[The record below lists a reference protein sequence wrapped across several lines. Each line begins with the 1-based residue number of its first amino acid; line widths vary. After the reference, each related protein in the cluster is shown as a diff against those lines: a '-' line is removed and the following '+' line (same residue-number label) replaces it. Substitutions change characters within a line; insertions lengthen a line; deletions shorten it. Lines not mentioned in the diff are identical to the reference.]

1 MKAWVIERVTNV
13 LEDEEP
19 LKLVELPDPKIGE
32 KEILVRVCACGVC
45 HTEIDEIE
53 GRVLPTFYPI
63 VPGHQIVG
71 EVVEIGEE
79 VKNFKPGDR
88 VGVGWIYHSC
98 EKCDYCR
105 RGLENLCS
113 EFKATGKDVN
123 GGYAEYFKVREG
135 FAVPIPQGFRYE
147 EVAPLL
153 CAGAIGYRALK
164 LASPKD
170 GDYIGLIG
178 FGASGHLVLKFIQAL
193 FPGAKVFVFS
203 RTEAE
208 RKLAL
213 ALGAFWA
220 GNIGEEPPKLL
231 NCAIDTTPVWR
242 PPLATLKF
250 LKPGGRLIINAIR
263 KEETDKQEL
272 LSLEY
277 HRDLWLE
284 KEIKTVAN
292 VTRKDILELFQIVQ
306 TFGIKPEYEV
316 YPFSMANQALRDI
329 KQRKIRGAKVLKI
342 VEG

>member
-1 MKAWVIERVTNV
+1 MKAWVIEKTTSV
-13 LEDEEP
+13 LEEEEP
-19 LKLVELPDPKIGE
+19 LKLVDLPIPEI
-32 KEILVRVCACGVC
+32 KEDEVLIRVYACGIC

-53 GRVLPTFYPI
+53 GRVLPSIYPI

-71 EVVEIGEE
+71 EVVKVGEE
-79 VKNFKPGDR
+79 VKRFKPGDK
-88 VGVGWIYHSC
+88 VGVGWIYYSC
-98 EKCDYCR
+98 ERCEYCKK
-105 RGLENLCS
+105 GLENLCS

-123 GGYAEYFKVREG
+123 GGYAEYFKVKENFAISLPKG
-135 FAVPIPQGFRYE
+135 FKYE

-164 LASPKD
+164 IASPKD
-170 GDYIGLIG
+170 GDYIGLVG
-178 FGASGHLVLKFIQAL
+178 FGASGHLVLKLIKAL
-193 FPGAKVFVFS
+193 FPCAKIFVFS

-213 ALGAFWA
+213 ELGAFWA
-220 GNIGEEPPKLL
+220 GDIGEEPPKLL

-242 PPLATLKF
+242 PPLTTLKF
-250 LKPGGRLIINAIR
+250 LKPGGRLVINAIR
-263 KEETDKQEL
+263 KEEIDKQEL
-272 LSLEY
+272 LNLEY

-292 VTRKDILELFQIVQ
+292 VTRRDIIELFQIAQ

-316 YPFSMANQALRDI
+316 YSFNMINQALKDI

-342 VEG
+342 VEE